1 MNKLEEKEL
10 KEKRSIFYAAGLF
23 FSNNKN
29 LPDKI
34 EIQNTLLGENLD
46 FFNKGV
52 NLDSFKSLKKHN
64 QINNH
69 NQENPKFNK

>member
-52 NLDSFKSLKKHN
+52 NLDSFKSRRQHN
-64 QINNH
+64 HISSHSQGAP
-69 NQENPKFNK
+69 ECDK